1 MRKLAV
7 MKLNHRILA
16 VVVLAACAGS
26 LAQADARQR
35 GTKHA
40 TNAAGH
46 VGQPHRPPGTTY
58 VRANPST
65 GASVSR
71 NAIGLATAP
80 AGIAPGA
87 TPNGTRTGASAVVN
101 PGAVGV
107 RAGVSASTP
116 SVPAGAA
123 KIGPV
128 ASPASGVR
136 AVAPFV
142 PVQAHVGS
150 ISGTGIAR
158 PGSAPATIGGPARVA
173 GGLGGP
179 AMKQKR

>member
-7 MKLNHRILA
+7 MTLNHRILA
-16 VVVLAACAGS
+16 VLALAACAAS

-40 TNAAGH
+40 TNAARH
-46 VGQPHRPPGTTY
+46 VGQPHRPPGTAY

-71 NAIGLATAP
+71 NAIGLTTAP
-80 AGIAPGA
+80 AGIAA
-87 TPNGTRTGASAVVN
+87 APNGTRAGASAVVN

-116 SVPAGAA
+116 PEPAGAA
-123 KIGPV
+123 KIGPA

-136 AVAPFV
+136 AAAPFV

-150 ISGTGIAR
+150 ISGTGMAR

>member
-1 MRKLAV
+1 
-7 MKLNHRILA
+7 MKRNHGILA
-16 VVVLAACAGS
+16 VVVLAAWAAS

-40 TNAAGH
+40 TNAARH
-46 VGQPHRPPGTTY
+46 VGQPHRPPSAGY

-65 GASVSR
+65 GAPVSR
-71 NAIGLATAP
+71 NAIGLAAAP
-80 AGIAPGA
+80 AGIAAKGTSPGA
-87 TPNGTRTGASAVVN
+87 SAAVVN
-101 PGAVGV
+101 PNIVGA

-116 SVPAGAA
+116 SVSAGAA
-123 KIGPV
+123 KIGPA

-136 AVAPFV
+136 AAAPFV
-142 PVQAHVGS
+142 PAQAHVGT
-150 ISGTGIAR
+150 ISGTGMAR
-158 PGSAPATIGGPARVA
+158 PGSAPGTLGGPARVA

>member
-1 MRKLAV
+1 MRR
-7 MKLNHRILA
+7 NHRILA
-16 VVVLAACAGS
+16 VVVFAACAAS

-40 TNAAGH
+40 TNAARH
-46 VGQPHRPPGTTY
+46 VGQPHRPPSAAY

-71 NAIGLATAP
+71 NAIGLATPP
-80 AGIAPGA
+80 AGVAPGTA
-87 TPNGTRTGASAVVN
+87 PNGRRAGASAVVN

-107 RAGVSASTP
+107 RVGTGGSSP

-123 KIGPV
+123 KIGPA
-128 ASPASGVR
+128 ASPPNGVR
-136 AVAPFV
+136 AAAPFA
-142 PVQAHVGS
+142 PAQAHVGT
-150 ISGTGIAR
+150 ISGTGMAR
-158 PGSAPATIGGPARVA
+158 PGSAAGTLGGPARVA